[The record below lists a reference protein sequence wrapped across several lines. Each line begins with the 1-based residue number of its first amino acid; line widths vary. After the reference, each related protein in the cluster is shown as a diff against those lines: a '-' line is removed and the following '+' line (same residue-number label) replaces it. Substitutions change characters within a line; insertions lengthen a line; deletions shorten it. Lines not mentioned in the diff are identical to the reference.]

1 MNYNAIAQEK
11 NTQILFYGIAQ
22 DQAFSAGVSSTWDER
37 GYTDCTGIPFKLSAP
52 KVLCSTLKEILHQDL
67 TSFDAPLLIV
77 IGDVVKEQ
85 SLLNN
90 ASRLSCFSKQVLF
103 CSVDTTSWPI
113 DDLLLKKGIF
123 THTRQVAQPVL

>member
-1 MNYNAIAQEK
+1 MKEDTPIA
-11 NTQILFYGIAQ
+11 LG
-22 DQAFSAGVSSTWDER
+22 SH
-37 GYTDCTGIPFKLSAP
+37 LSYP
-52 KVLCSTLKEILHQDL
+52 HQKVLCSTLKEILHQDL

-103 CSVDTTSWPI
+103 CSVDMTPWPI

-123 THTRQVAQPVL
+123 TQKRLGLPKNMRFLFSVPAMPSKAFLKLYGKKE